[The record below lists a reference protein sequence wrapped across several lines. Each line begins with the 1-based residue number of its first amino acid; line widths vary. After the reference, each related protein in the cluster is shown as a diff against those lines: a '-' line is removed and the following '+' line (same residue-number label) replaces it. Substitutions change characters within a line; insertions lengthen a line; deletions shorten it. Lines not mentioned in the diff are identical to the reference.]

1 MVENPLFNAGD
12 TGSIPVQ
19 GTEIPHVEK
28 QLSLQATRREAR
40 MLQQIAP
47 ALQPETLLHITTGE
61 SPRNAMKSSHT
72 TTKIQHSKK
81 KKEVN
86 KSSPHSR

>member
-47 ALQPETLLHITTGE
+47 ALQRDTPAHHNWRKPTQCNEELTHHNQD
-61 SPRNAMKSSHT
+61 PA
-72 TTKIQHSKK
+72 
-81 KKEVN
+81 
-86 KSSPHSR
+86 